1 MKTRTRNAT
10 VVAGIAVLL
19 AMASGGTIA
28 AQGQAKQQLIS
39 GDAVIRVSATSPDHH
54 ARGEHRTTH
63 RNQNR
68 SAHETAGQNRTV
80 EIEAEQ
86 DTSVQRR
93 TPEVGVAAAADAEAH
108 GRAATQSPQGTGLE
122 VVLKSLPG
130 LDSDGESCS

>member
-10 VVAGIAVLL
+10 VLAGIAILVGT
-19 AMASGGTIA
+19 ASLGTIA

-54 ARGEHRTTH
+54 GEHRTT
-63 RNQNR
+63 RRSQNR
-68 SAHETAGQNRTV
+68 SAQESAAQERTAQNRT
-80 EIEAEQ
+80 A
-86 DTSVQRR
+86 
-93 TPEVGVAAAADAEAH
+93 EVGVEAAADAEAR
-108 GRAATQSPQGTGLE
+108 GQAVTQSLQGTGLE

>member
-10 VVAGIAVLL
+10 VVAGIAILL
-19 AMASGGTIA
+19 GTAGGGTLA

-39 GDAVIRVSATSPDHH
+39 GDAVIRISATSPDHH
-54 ARGEHRTTH
+54 GKHRTTH

-68 SAHETAGQNRTV
+68 SAQETAAQIRT
-80 EIEAEQ
+80 A
-86 DTSVQRR
+86 D
-93 TPEVGVAAAADAEAH
+93 VGVEASADAVP
-108 GRAATQSPQGTGLE
+108 RSQAATESPQGTGLE

>member
-10 VVAGIAVLL
+10 VVAGIAILL
-19 AMASGGTIA
+19 GTASGGTIA

-39 GDAVIRVSATSPDHH
+39 DDAVIRVSATSPDH

-68 SAHETAGQNRTV
+68 SAQETTTQNRAAEIELEQATTVQNRTAEAGV
-80 EIEAEQ
+80 E
-86 DTSVQRR
+86 
-93 TPEVGVAAAADAEAH
+93 AAADAGA
-108 GRAATQSPQGTGLE
+108 RRQAVTQFPQGTGLE

>member
-10 VVAGIAVLL
+10 VAAGIAILL
-19 AMASGGTIA
+19 ATAGGGTIA

-39 GDAVIRVSATSPDHH
+39 DDAVIRVSATSPDHH

-63 RNQNR
+63 RNR
-68 SAHETAGQNRTV
+68 SGSAEDTAGQNRT
-80 EIEAEQ
+80 
-86 DTSVQRR
+86 T
-93 TPEVGVAAAADAEAH
+93 EVGVEAAGAGAWAH
-108 GRAATQSPQGTGLE
+108 GQAVARPPQGTGLE